1 MKSKQAD
8 ESEKKQMQIPK
19 NYAVYLTASEVDD
32 LSTNKKPE
40 NACKIDIKIPS
51 DLIAK
56 LIELQNL

>member
-1 MKSKQAD
+1 ML
-8 ESEKKQMQIPK
+8 IPK

-32 LSTNKKPE
+32 LSTNEKPE

-56 LIELQNL
+56 LIEL